1 MMAMPFRR
9 SPCGAARATRPALLV
24 HTGLAVAIAIGAAA
38 CGGSGGGSDAA
49 GDTPMSEAGARGHAI
64 AKSNGCAGCHGSD
77 GQGGVGP
84 TWVGL
89 YGSEVELADD
99 TTVVADDEYLERAI
113 SDPGADIVKGASV
126 KMPSNDL
133 SDEQIADV
141 IAYIRDLSTTP

>member
-1 MMAMPFRR
+1 MAMRFRHR
-9 SPCGAARATRPALLV
+9 PSGLLCTTRPLRLV
-24 HTGLAVAIAIGAAA
+24 PAGLIVAITIVAAA

-49 GDTPMSEAGARGHAI
+49 SDTPLSDAGARGHTI
-64 AKSNGCAGCHGSD
+64 AKSNGCAGCHGTD

-84 TWVGL
+84 PWVGL
-89 YGSEVELADD
+89 YGSDVELADD
-99 TTVVADDEYLERAI
+99 TTVVADDEYLARAI

>member
-1 MMAMPFRR
+1 MAMRFRPR
-9 SPCGAARATRPALLV
+9 PSGPLRTTRPTRLV
-24 HTGLAVAIAIGAAA
+24 PAGLIGAIAIVVAS

-49 GDTPMSEAGARGHAI
+49 SDAPLSDAGASGHAI

-84 TWVGL
+84 AWVGL
-89 YGSEVELADD
+89 YGSDVELADD
-99 TTVVADDEYLERAI
+99 TTVVADDEYLARAI
-113 SDPGADIVKGASV
+113 KDPGADIVKGASV
-126 KMPSNDL
+126 KMPSNGL